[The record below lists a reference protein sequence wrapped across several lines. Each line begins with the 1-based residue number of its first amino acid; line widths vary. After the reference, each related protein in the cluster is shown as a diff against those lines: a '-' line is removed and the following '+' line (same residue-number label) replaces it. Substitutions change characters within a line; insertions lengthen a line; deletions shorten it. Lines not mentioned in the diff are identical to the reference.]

1 MRRSVSRLVLF
12 PGLAIGVLTML
23 LVAGCGSESSEPES
37 DTASDTPPDS
47 AYAFTPEADPASPP
61 EELDLPNGRQL
72 FEDVIT
78 GGQPTEA
85 QLRAAHEQGI
95 RTIVNLRPDGEF
107 DGFDEEALVE
117 ELGMQYIHIPIS
129 GADDVTEETATTL
142 NDVLADT
149 TNRPLLMHC
158 SSGNRVGS
166 LFAARAYF
174 LNDTDAERAL
184 DIGTRAGLT
193 QLEAPLR
200 TRWTSE

>member
-1 MRRSVSRLVLF
+1 MRRFVPRLVLF
-12 PGLAIGVLTML
+12 PGLATGMLMVL
-23 LVAGCGSESSEPES
+23 LVAGCASESSEPAP
-37 DTASDTPPDS
+37 DTTADTPTDS
-47 AYAFTPEADPASPP
+47 AYAFTPQANPAPP
-61 EELDLPNGRQL
+61 PQGLDLPNGRQL
-72 FEDVIT
+72 FADVIT

-95 RTIVNLRPDGEF
+95 RTVVNLRPDGEF

-117 ELGMQYIHIPIS
+117 ELGMRYIHIPVA
-129 GADDVTEETATTL
+129 GPDDVTKDAATIL

-174 LNDTDAERAL
+174 LQDTDPERAL

-200 TRWTSE
+200 TRWMSE

>member
-1 MRRSVSRLVLF
+1 MLPATSRTSLF
-12 PGLAIGVLTML
+12 AVLTAALLSVL
-23 LVAGCGSESSEPES
+23 LVGGCGSDTPEI
-37 DTASDTPPDS
+37 TPASDASTAESPPP
-47 AYAFTPEADPASPP
+47 FTPTADPAPP
-61 EELDLPNGRQL
+61 EGLDLINGRQL

-85 QLRAAHEQGI
+85 QLRAAHEQGL

-107 DGFDEEALVE
+107 EGFDEEALVE
-117 ELGMQYIHIPIS
+117 ELGMQYIHIPVS
-129 GADDVTEETATTL
+129 GPDDVTEETAAAL

-174 LNDTDAERAL
+174 LHDMDPERAL

-193 QLEAPLR
+193 RLEAPLR
-200 TRWTSE
+200 TRWTEE

>member
-1 MRRSVSRLVLF
+1 MHRATLRLIPIF
-12 PGLAIGVLTML
+12 GLAISVLIVL
-23 LVAGCGSESSEPES
+23 LSSGCGSESSEPES
-37 DTASDTPPDS
+37 DAALDAPTDS
-47 AYAFTPEADPASPP
+47 AYAFTPEADPAPPP
-61 EELDLPNGRQL
+61 EELAVPNGRQL

-95 RTIVNLRPDGEF
+95 RTVVNLRPNGEF
-107 DGFDEEALVE
+107 DGFDERAIVD

-129 GADDVTEETATTL
+129 GPDDVTEETAAAL

-174 LNDTDAERAL
+174 LHDTDPERAL
-184 DIGTRAGLT
+184 DIGTHAGLT
-193 QLEAPLR
+193 RLEAPLR
-200 TRWTSE
+200 TRWTRE

>member
-1 MRRSVSRLVLF
+1 MLPATSRTSLF
-12 PGLAIGVLTML
+12 AVLTAALLFVL
-23 LVAGCGSESSEPES
+23 LVGGCGSDTPETTS
-37 DTASDTPPDS
+37 ASDASTAESPPP
-47 AYAFTPEADPASPP
+47 FTPTADPAPP
-61 EELDLPNGRQL
+61 EGLDLINGRQL

-85 QLRAAHEQGI
+85 QLRAAHEQDL

-107 DGFDEEALVE
+107 EGFDEEALVE
-117 ELGMQYIHIPIS
+117 ELGMQYIHIPVS
-129 GADDVTEETATTL
+129 GPDDVTEETAAAL

-174 LNDTDAERAL
+174 LHDMDPERAL

-193 QLEAPLR
+193 RLEAPLR
-200 TRWTSE
+200 TRWTEE